1 MKHDSLIVFFFSF
14 FFFCLLPS
22 SAFSSRKNSLNAHV
36 MGLPLAAAVKA
47 LAAKV
52 SILEPAKLDMVEAR
66 AQALL
71 SKVHVRLGLRRS

>member
-1 MKHDSLIVFFFSF
+1 
-14 FFFCLLPS
+14 
-22 SAFSSRKNSLNAHV
+22 

-71 SKVHVRLGLRRS
+71 SKVHDISDRSANASLHKENAKV